1 MKKRIW
7 IVLCLLLCMVSG
19 CGEVSRSYFE
29 EASETE
35 EEMHLQ
41 EDETEIIHMA
51 ETETKENSDCYV
63 YICGAVVHPGVY
75 KLTAG
80 SRIYEVVSAAGGLLD
95 NACEE
100 SINQAEEVTDG
111 QMIKVLTQDEA
122 QEQEI
127 PKGEADAGSSKESDG
142 KVNLNTA
149 GVSELMTLPG
159 IGETKAGQILS
170 YREEKGGFTSI
181 EEIMNITGIKEGVYS
196 KIKDYIT
203 VN

>member
-1 MKKRIW
+1 M
-7 IVLCLLLCMVSG
+7 
-19 CGEVSRSYFE
+19 
-29 EASETE
+29 T
-35 EEMHLQ
+35 
-41 EDETEIIHMA
+41 
-51 ETETKENSDCYV
+51 ETETKESTDCYV

-95 NACEE
+95 NACED
-100 SINQAEEVTDG
+100 SINQAEVVTDG

-127 PKGEADAGSSKESDG
+127 PKGEADAGSSQESDG

>member
-7 IVLCLLLCMVSG
+7 IVLCLFLCMISG

-29 EASETE
+29 EASETAE
-35 EEMHLQ
+35 ETELQ
-41 EDETEIIHMA
+41 EDETEIIDVT
-51 ETETKENSDCYV
+51 ETETKTNPDCYV

-95 NACEE
+95 NACED
-100 SINQAEEVTDG
+100 SINQAKEVADG

-122 QEQEI
+122 QEQEF
-127 PKGEADAGSSKESDG
+127 PTEAEAAGSSRESDG

-170 YREEKGGFTSI
+170 YREEKGGFSSI

>member
-7 IVLCLLLCMVSG
+7 IMICLFLCMVSG

-29 EASETE
+29 EASEAE
-35 EEMHLQ
+35 EEMNLQ
-41 EDETEIIHMA
+41 KNETERMYVT
-51 ETETKENSDCYV
+51 ETETEVNSDCYV

-75 KLTAG
+75 KLNAG

-95 NACEE
+95 NACED

-122 QEQEI
+122 QGQEI
-127 PKGEADAGSSKESDG
+127 PEREEDAGSSREADG

-149 GVSELMTLPG
+149 GAAELMTLPG
-159 IGETKAGQILS
+159 IGEAKAGQILS
-170 YREEKGGFTSI
+170 YREEKGGFSSI